1 MNNSERWRGIDLS
14 TKLSKV
20 TGSVGDVVRD
30 GGLFARALSD
40 DSAVARSRTTESVDF
55 SPPPPL
61 RALNPTTAAG
71 CDGAV

>member
-1 MNNSERWRGIDLS
+1 M
-14 TKLSKV
+14 
-20 TGSVGDVVRD
+20 RD
-30 GGLFARALSD
+30 GGLLARALSD

-55 SPPPPL
+55 SPSPPL